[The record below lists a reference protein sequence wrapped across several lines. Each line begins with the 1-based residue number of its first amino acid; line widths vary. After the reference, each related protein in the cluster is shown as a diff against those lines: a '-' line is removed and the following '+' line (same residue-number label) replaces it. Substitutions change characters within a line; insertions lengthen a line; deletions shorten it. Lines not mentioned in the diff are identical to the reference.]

1 VAVVDATLL
10 TACGAENYGTERR
23 WLSVAGIG
31 ESGTLWALSERDAC
45 NATGRRGRL
54 AWNLFSQRC
63 LFLFRACSFS
73 FSSTLLTTST

>member
-1 VAVVDATLL
+1 MAVVDATLL

-45 NATGRRGRL
+45 NATGRKG
-54 AWNLFSQRC
+54 C
-63 LFLFRACSFS
+63 PDE
-73 FSSTLLTTST
+73 TSPCVPGLNSETDGAG